1 MHILAF
7 ILAIVAI
14 ILFAVDYLRG
24 RSFTALG
31 LAFLT
36 GAWMIQVIVTTGSRV
51 LVD

>member
-14 ILFAVDYLRG
+14 ILFVVDYVRG
-24 RSFTALG
+24 KSFTSLG
-31 LAFLT
+31 LACLT
-36 GAWMIQVIVTTGSRV
+36 GAWMVQVIVTTGSRV